1 MRIWGTSVSEV
12 GSNFQKL
19 IENLEHQ
26 QEDAVQEIVD
36 RYGNHILR
44 VVRRHL
50 NQKLR
55 IRFDSEDFLQAVW
68 ATLFVKPTAFQ
79 HIETESQ
86 LIAFL
91 TQIAFH
97 KVIDARRANTQSQR
111 RDMQREISLD
121 QPASPNFV
129 PANLATPSAYLIA
142 DEELQKIQAEIPQKL
157 QWMIDCRLRGMTFE
171 AIAEQAGVHERTVRR
186 VFDRLRQKITDQ

>member
-1 MRIWGTSVSEV
+1 VSQTSSHFE
-12 GSNFQKL
+12 KL

-26 QEDAVQEIVD
+26 QEEAVQEIVE
-36 RYGNHILR
+36 RYADHILR

-55 IRFDSEDFLQAVW
+55 VRFDSEDFLQAVW
-68 ATLFVKPTAFQ
+68 ATLFVKPSAFR

-86 LIAFL
+86 LVAFL
-91 TQIAFH
+91 AQIAFH
-97 KVIDARRANTQSQR
+97 KVIDARRANTQTQR
-111 RDMQREISLD
+111 RDVQREISLD
-121 QPASPNFV
+121 QSDSSVNLA

-157 QWMIDCRLRGMTFE
+157 QWMLECRLRGMTFE

-186 VFDRLRQKITDQ
+186 VFDRLRQRIEEQ

>member
-1 MRIWGTSVSEV
+1 VSQTS
-12 GSNFQKL
+12 SNFEKL

-26 QEDAVQEIVD
+26 QEAAVQEIVE
-36 RYGNHILR
+36 RYGDHILR

-55 IRFDSEDFLQAVW
+55 VRFDSEDFLQAVW
-68 ATLFVKPTAFQ
+68 ATLFVKPTAFS
-79 HIETESQ
+79 HIENESQ

-111 RDMQREISLD
+111 RDVHREISLD
-121 QPASPNFV
+121 QPDSSENLT

-157 QWMIDCRLRGMTFE
+157 QWMIECRLSGMTFE

-186 VFDRLRQKITDQ
+186 VFDRLRQRMTDP

>member
-1 MRIWGTSVSEV
+1 MSQTSSSFE
-12 GSNFQKL
+12 KL

-26 QEDAVQEIVD
+26 QEAAVQEIVD
-36 RYGNHILR
+36 RYGDHILR

-55 IRFDSEDFLQAVW
+55 VRFDSEDFLQAVW
-68 ATLFVKPTAFQ
+68 ATLFVKPTVFRN
-79 HIETESQ
+79 IENESQ

-97 KVIDARRANTQSQR
+97 KVIDARRANTHSQR
-111 RDMQREISLD
+111 RDVHREVSLD
-121 QPASPNFV
+121 QPDSSANLA

-157 QWMIDCRLRGMTFE
+157 QWMIECRLRGMTFE

-186 VFDRLRQKITDQ
+186 VFDRLKQKIADQ

>member
-1 MRIWGTSVSEV
+1 MSQKS
-12 GSNFQKL
+12 SNFQKL
-19 IENLEHQ
+19 IESLEQHQ
-26 QEDAVQEIVD
+26 EAAVEELVE

-44 VVRRHL
+44 VVRKHL
-50 NQKLR
+50 NQRMR
-55 IRFDSEDFLQAVW
+55 IRFDSDDFMQAVW

-79 HIETESQ
+79 HIEDEGQ

-111 RDMQREISLD
+111 RDVHREISLD
-121 QPASPNFV
+121 QPESSIQLT
-129 PANLATPSAYLIA
+129 PAHATTPSAYLIA
-142 DEELQKIQAEIPQKL
+142 DEELRKIQEEMPQKL

-171 AIAEQAGVHERTVRR
+171 AIAEQAGIHERTVRR
-186 VFDRLRQKITDQ
+186 VFDRLRRRIADQ